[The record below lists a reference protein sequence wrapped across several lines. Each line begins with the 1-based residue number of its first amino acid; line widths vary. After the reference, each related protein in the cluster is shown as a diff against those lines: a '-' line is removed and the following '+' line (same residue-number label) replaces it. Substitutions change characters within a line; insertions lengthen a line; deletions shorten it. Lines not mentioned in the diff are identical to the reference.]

1 MKLVNA
7 IETYIEFQQSMGLKS
22 TTARRTLR
30 QYARTVGDVDLDT
43 PVPHQVL
50 SFLQGKGPVTSTWRV
65 KFRLLWGFYRYAI
78 SRGYACSSPLPA
90 MLPKFPPQ
98 QTPYIYSTQEI
109 ERLLEATSVL
119 DSRYSRLQAP
129 MFSTLIKLLYGSAI
143 RVSEALSLTL
153 RDVDL
158 VEGVITVRDTKFHKS
173 RFVPIGPRLRNE
185 LIGLADRRRR
195 LPMPSGEDSLFF
207 ASRTGSAWPYQR
219 VITLFQRVR
228 SAANISI
235 PVGELRP
242 PRLHDLRHTAAM
254 HRVIAWYQSGQD
266 VQRLLPQLATYL
278 GHLDIRSTQRY
289 LQTTPAL
296 LELACQRFADYAS
309 TGDSNGE

>member
-98 QTPYIYSTQEI
+98 QTPYIYSTQ
-109 ERLLEATSVL
+109 
-119 DSRYSRLQAP
+119 D
-129 MFSTLIKLLYGSAI
+129 
-143 RVSEALSLTL
+143 
-153 RDVDL
+153 D
-158 VEGVITVRDTKFHKS
+158 
-173 RFVPIGPRLRNE
+173 
-185 LIGLADRRRR
+185 
-195 LPMPSGEDSLFF
+195 
-207 ASRTGSAWPYQR
+207 
-219 VITLFQRVR
+219 
-228 SAANISI
+228 
-235 PVGELRP
+235 
-242 PRLHDLRHTAAM
+242 
-254 HRVIAWYQSGQD
+254 
-266 VQRLLPQLATYL
+266 
-278 GHLDIRSTQRY
+278 
-289 LQTTPAL
+289 
-296 LELACQRFADYAS
+296 
-309 TGDSNGE
+309 